1 MPRRKKGGSEEKS
14 TVIKI
19 RDGFDWGRI
28 LYDACHVFNR
38 RMAEYLVEYAKRY
51 DDGEV
56 AVKNANEEIGAL
68 VETGSL
74 EKGRFC
80 MMRSGAPLQAK

>member
-38 RMAEYLVEYAKRY
+38 RMAEYLDEYAKRY
-51 DDGEV
+51 DDG
-56 AVKNANEEIGAL
+56 
-68 VETGSL
+68 
-74 EKGRFC
+74 
-80 MMRSGAPLQAK
+80 